1 MAPLGTSRYL
11 AHTAADGKIFHLRH
25 LHSAF
30 PTMRDPDQP
39 KPNSK
44 KDQPM
49 TTPDYD
55 NIDLRIL
62 RLLVILQ
69 DTRSLART
77 AAALGLSVSQASRLL
92 AQARAT
98 FGNELFTRHGPEMI
112 PTPDLT
118 AILPRLHD
126 LFRSHSALFS
136 NESEPNLLESS
147 ETIRIGAV
155 DNTALVYVIKTLDQ
169 GAVCLNIDA
178 SKSGQTLSA
187 EELAKQEAS
196 DKFGDITGVGAG
208 RNWAHVN
215 SVDYDPSDDSIII
228 SSRHQS
234 ACVKIGRDK
243 KVKWILAAPDGW
255 NKELAAKVLK
265 PIDKNGKPIKC
276 EDGKC
281 EGDFDWTW
289 TQHTAFRID
298 SKSDENTVILS
309 VFDNGDGRGL
319 EQPPI
324 PSMKY
329 TRGVIYKI
337 NQKNMTV
344 QQLWEV
350 GKELGNEYFSPVT
363 GITQYQAD
371 KNSMVVFYST
381 AGLLGP
387 SAGKD
392 ASREESSH
400 PYLCEYRWG
409 ETKPAVELQFNKLF
423 GYQAMPISVEKAFT
437 H

>member
-44 KDQPM
+44 MDQPM

-126 LFRSHSALFS
+126 LFRSLSALFS

-155 DNTALVYVIKTLDQ
+155 DNTALVFVAPFIKAMHERAPKLHVEVVPLNHQALPDLRSGTLDLVVACDPHLHLDDDMRSRLLICARMKVLARRGHPMSGR
-169 GAVCLNIDA
+169 GAALTTAELDRYPMISPTISQPSGVTAPILTLNQLSSQRVLQMPYFLACAWTLLDTDA
-178 SKSGQTLSA
+178 YMVVPAPLTDLLA
-187 EELAKQEAS
+187 ERLPVEAFEPADLFTPLWIPSFIWHARTDLDPLRQWVRAFLITSIREKWRAYLKADEGAAVQEAQRS
-196 DKFGDITGVGAG
+196 ET
-208 RNWAHVN
+208 REM
-215 SVDYDPSDDSIII
+215 
-228 SSRHQS
+228 R
-234 ACVKIGRDK
+234 ACV
-243 KVKWILAAPDGW
+243 
-255 NKELAAKVLK
+255 
-265 PIDKNGKPIKC
+265 
-276 EDGKC
+276 
-281 EGDFDWTW
+281 
-289 TQHTAFRID
+289 
-298 SKSDENTVILS
+298 
-309 VFDNGDGRGL
+309 
-319 EQPPI
+319 
-324 PSMKY
+324 
-329 TRGVIYKI
+329 
-337 NQKNMTV
+337 
-344 QQLWEV
+344 
-350 GKELGNEYFSPVT
+350 
-363 GITQYQAD
+363 
-371 KNSMVVFYST
+371 
-381 AGLLGP
+381 
-387 SAGKD
+387 
-392 ASREESSH
+392 
-400 PYLCEYRWG
+400 
-409 ETKPAVELQFNKLF
+409 
-423 GYQAMPISVEKAFT
+423 
-437 H
+437 

>member
-126 LFRSHSALFS
+126 LFRSLSALFS

-155 DNTALVYVIKTLDQ
+155 DNTALVFVAPFIKAMHERAPKLH
-169 GAVCLNIDA
+169 VEVVPPC
-178 SKSGQTLSA
+178 
-187 EELAKQEAS
+187 EA
-196 DKFGDITGVGAG
+196 
-208 RNWAHVN
+208 
-215 SVDYDPSDDSIII
+215 
-228 SSRHQS
+228 
-234 ACVKIGRDK
+234 
-243 KVKWILAAPDGW
+243 
-255 NKELAAKVLK
+255 
-265 PIDKNGKPIKC
+265 
-276 EDGKC
+276 
-281 EGDFDWTW
+281 
-289 TQHTAFRID
+289 AF
-298 SKSDENTVILS
+298 
-309 VFDNGDGRGL
+309 
-319 EQPPI
+319 
-324 PSMKY
+324 
-329 TRGVIYKI
+329 
-337 NQKNMTV
+337 
-344 QQLWEV
+344 
-350 GKELGNEYFSPVT
+350 
-363 GITQYQAD
+363 
-371 KNSMVVFYST
+371 
-381 AGLLGP
+381 
-387 SAGKD
+387 
-392 ASREESSH
+392 
-400 PYLCEYRWG
+400 
-409 ETKPAVELQFNKLF
+409 
-423 GYQAMPISVEKAFT
+423 
-437 H
+437 